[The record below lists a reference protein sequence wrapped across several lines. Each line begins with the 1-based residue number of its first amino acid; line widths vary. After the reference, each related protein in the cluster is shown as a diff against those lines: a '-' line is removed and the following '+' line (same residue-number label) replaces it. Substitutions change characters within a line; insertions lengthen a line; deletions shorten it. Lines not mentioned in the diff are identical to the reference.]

1 MTLKKYRAAVLVCCT
16 VLFLAGCRMQG
27 EVTGTEK
34 DNSKGIDIE
43 EEDGKEVYSFE
54 DKEGRKYQAELMAD
68 VPRCTYDFSRLKT
81 DKKTGYKYYE
91 DEENGVTSRTGIDVS
106 EFQGEEIDWKKVKA
120 SGVEF
125 AIIRLG
131 YRAYGEDGELVL
143 DDMYEKNVKE
153 AQDAGLEVGVYFF
166 SQAISPAEAVEE
178 AEYVLKHIRRYDIDG
193 PVVYD
198 TEEIEYS
205 DARTDRNTRQ
215 EFTNYCKIFCDTIES
230 AGYEPMI
237 YSNMK
242 WMARTLIMEE
252 LTDYNF
258 WYSDYHAVPQCP
270 YKYEI
275 WQYSETG
282 AVPGISGGVNLNL
295 WFQEDEEE

>member
-27 EVTGTEK
+27 EVAGTEK

-81 DKKTGYKYYE
+81 DKKTGYMYYD

-143 DDMYEKNVKE
+143 DDMYEKNAKE
-153 AQDAGLEVGVYFF
+153 AQAAGLEAGVYFL
-166 SQAISPAEAVEE
+166 S
-178 AEYVLKHIRRYDIDG
+178 
-193 PVVYD
+193 
-198 TEEIEYS
+198 
-205 DARTDRNTRQ
+205 
-215 EFTNYCKIFCDTIES
+215 
-230 AGYEPMI
+230 
-237 YSNMK
+237 
-242 WMARTLIMEE
+242 
-252 LTDYNF
+252 
-258 WYSDYHAVPQCP
+258 
-270 YKYEI
+270 
-275 WQYSETG
+275 
-282 AVPGISGGVNLNL
+282 
-295 WFQEDEEE
+295 